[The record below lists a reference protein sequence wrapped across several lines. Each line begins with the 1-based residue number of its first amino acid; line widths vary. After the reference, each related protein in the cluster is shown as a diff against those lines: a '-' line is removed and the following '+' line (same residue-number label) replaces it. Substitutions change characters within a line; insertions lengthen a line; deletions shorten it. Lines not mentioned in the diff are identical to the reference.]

1 MVGFAGI
8 ARELELNG
16 FEAEPFG
23 PRTLAVKAAPIGLE
37 GRELER
43 MLEEVLAV
51 PEKEQQTEN
60 AETRRRRIAASIAC
74 HAAVKVNMP
83 LEPGKIE
90 WLLEEL
96 GKNRASDKLPARAPD
111 RIAVFS

>member
-1 MVGFAGI
+1 MPVLIDLLPAQMVSFAAI
-8 ARELELNG
+8 AHELELNG

-23 PRTLAVKAAPIGLE
+23 PNTLAIKAAPVGLE

-51 PEKEQQTEN
+51 PEREQQTEN

-74 HAAVKVNMP
+74 HAAIK
-83 LEPGKIE
+83 G
-90 WLLEEL
+90 
-96 GKNRASDKLPARAPD
+96 
-111 RIAVFS
+111 